1 MTKADLID
9 QIAAKRGAPRSETS
23 KIVNGL
29 IDAICRALIDGNHI
43 EIRKFGT
50 FKVRERRARIAR
62 NPRSGETVEV
72 PAKLVPH
79 FKASRELRDGVAD
92 QLGDGGFDGAQP
104 SPGALSES
112 SRG

>member
-9 QIAAKRGAPRSETS
+9 EIAAKRGASRSETA

-29 IDAICRALIDGNHI
+29 IDAICHALIDGRHI

-50 FKVRERRARIAR
+50 FKVRERRSRIAR
-62 NPRSGETVEV
+62 NPRSGATVRV

-79 FKASRELRDGVAD
+79 FKASRELRDAVAEKLALAALED
-92 QLGDGGFDGAQP
+92 RTDA
-104 SPGALSES
+104 SYPGTP
-112 SRG
+112 